1 MSDLSKDRNLPVS
14 VRPKSSTRFFR
25 FEDKRLQKLGSPCF
39 GETDLKLG
47 VTDFSR
53 VWLMAEVVHLGGT
66 EFGKSVGPRL
76 LMSVYC
82 SESC

>member
-1 MSDLSKDRNLPVS
+1 M
-14 VRPKSSTRFFR
+14 RPKISSRLFR
-25 FEDKRLQKLGSPCF
+25 FDDRRLQKLGSLSF

-47 VTDFSR
+47 MSDFSR
-53 VWLMAEVVHLGGT
+53 VWLMAEVVHLGVT

>member
-1 MSDLSKDRNLPVS
+1 MQTRKFRNDV
-14 VRPKSSTRFFR
+14 KW
-25 FEDKRLQKLGSPCF
+25 LQKLGSPCF
-39 GETDLKLG
+39 GETDLKLRIS
-47 VTDFSR
+47 DFSR
-53 VWLMAEVVHLGGT
+53 VWLMAEVVHLGVT

>member
-1 MSDLSKDRNLPVS
+1 MGPKISSRLFRYDDRRS
-14 VRPKSSTRFFR
+14 
-25 FEDKRLQKLGSPCF
+25 QKLGSPCF

-47 VTDFSR
+47 MSDFSR
-53 VWLMAEVVHLGGT
+53 VWLMAEVVHLGVT

>member
-1 MSDLSKDRNLPVS
+1 MVTEGWQFS
-14 VRPKSSTRFFR
+14 
-25 FEDKRLQKLGSPCF
+25 F

-53 VWLMAEVVHLGGT
+53 VWLMAEVVHLGVT
-66 EFGKSVGPRL
+66 EFGLSVGPRL
-76 LMSVYC
+76 LMSEYG

>member
-1 MSDLSKDRNLPVS
+1 MVTEGWQ
-14 VRPKSSTRFFR
+14 SS
-25 FEDKRLQKLGSPCF
+25 F

-47 VTDFSR
+47 MTDFSR
-53 VWLMAEVVHLGGT
+53 VWLMAEVVHLGVT